1 MRESNSHQRFW
12 RPLSYHLTNPLFH
25 WKHNDYRWQKSLCI
39 YSTWKGYSQ
48 QKLLTKCIFCDK
60 IFCVAKRIFSFDLHM
75 NVCVAQ
81 LDRAFGY
88 GPKGRG
94 FESSRTRWNITRTR
108 RKAWFFCYININP
121 ANTGRRTHFHTLL
134 NTLAWRR
141 RLYLEGM
148 RISRRR
154 WQSILAGRFLDA

>member
-94 FESSRTRWNITRTR
+94 FESSRTRWFLRSGMLDFQAFPSFFMLRI
-108 RKAWFFCYININP
+108 KALFWIFYCKYMHGYIMV
-121 ANTGRRTHFHTLL
+121 LL
-134 NTLAWRR
+134 QKESL
-141 RLYLEGM
+141 
-148 RISRRR
+148 
-154 WQSILAGRFLDA
+154 